1 MEKPDEWENII
12 HNTSVVENRAP
23 IVLLDMIKLCKRERD
38 IDVIT
43 MMDGEL
49 GSSFIIWELIIR
61 LWKDSIRKK
70 KDCYRSGVDIILLFN
85 TIVTYE
91 VIHVLNGS
99 KIPVIWWLHEGRQYF
114 EYFAVI
120 PHFGTIGSNIHTYA
134 VSPYVKSVIK
144 DIYKC
149 DVPMMHFA
157 YGYEGEADKHYARK
171 KRCGK
176 ISYSR
181 NIF

>member
-1 MEKPDEWENII
+1 MNGRILFI
-12 HNTSVVENRAP
+12 THQLSRTGAP
-23 IVLLDMIKLCKRERD
+23 IVLLDMIKLCKRERAD

-49 GSSFIIWELIIR
+49 GEQLHNMGIDYKIMERFYPEKER
-61 LWKDSIRKK
+61 LLSEWSR
-70 KDCYRSGVDIILLFN
+70 YNLVVAN

-114 EYFAVI
+114 EYFASVI

-134 VSPYVKSVIK
+134 CLLYTSPSPR
-144 DIYKC
+144 D
-149 DVPMMHFA
+149 
-157 YGYEGEADKHYARK
+157 
-171 KRCGK
+171 
-176 ISYSR
+176 
-181 NIF
+181 